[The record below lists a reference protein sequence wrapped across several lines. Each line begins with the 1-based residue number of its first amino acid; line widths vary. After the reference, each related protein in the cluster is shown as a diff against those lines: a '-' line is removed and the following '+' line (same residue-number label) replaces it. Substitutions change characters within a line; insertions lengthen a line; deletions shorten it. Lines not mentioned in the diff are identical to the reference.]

1 MLLIP
6 NYAKLGLFIRL
17 GDKIMA
23 QSLHVVGIGGTLS
36 KTSKSLYALDYA
48 LSVAQAEGAKITRF
62 SMLDLQL
69 PMYIPSIPLENQST
83 KVQEFIETMRSA
95 DAMIWSTG
103 AYHGTLAGV
112 TKNAIDYMDYLGG
125 GDNPYLHNKVIGL
138 IATAGGDMAGVNT
151 LGAMTHSVHSLRG
164 IVAPM
169 MVSIHNAKSAFDAK
183 GNITASKYEK
193 KLSGLGQLVVDLA
206 RKQRANIYATTS

>member
-1 MLLIP
+1 MTRP
-6 NYAKLGLFIRL
+6 
-17 GDKIMA
+17 
-23 QSLHVVGIGGTLS
+23 LHVVGIGGTLS
-36 KTSKSLYALDYA
+36 KTSRSLHALDYA
-48 LSVAQAEGAKITRF
+48 LNIAQAEGATITRY

-69 PMYIPSIPLENQST
+69 PMFVPSTPLETYSA
-83 KVQEFIETMRSA
+83 KIQEFVATMRSA

-112 TKNAIDYMDYLGG
+112 TKNSIDFMEYLGG

-151 LGAMTHSVHSLRG
+151 LGSMVHSVHSLRG

-169 MVSIHNAKSAFDAK
+169 MVSIHNAKTVFDAQGK
-183 GNITASKYEK
+183 ITSDKYQK
-193 KLSGLGQLVVDLA
+193 KLDGLGKLVVELA
-206 RKQRANIYATTS
+206 RKQQSNIYATTP

>member
-1 MLLIP
+1 
-6 NYAKLGLFIRL
+6 
-17 GDKIMA
+17 MA
-23 QSLHVVGIGGTLS
+23 QPIHVIGMGGTLS

-48 LSVAQAEGAKITRF
+48 LTVAQAEGATITRY

-69 PMYIPSIPLENQST
+69 PMYVPSTPLEDLSPAIQKFLRT
-83 KVQEFIETMRSA
+83 IRSA

-103 AYHGTLAGV
+103 AYHGTVAGV
-112 TKNAIDYMDYLGG
+112 TKNAIDYMDYLSGG
-125 GDNPYLHNKVIGL
+125 ENPFLHNKVIGL

-169 MVSIHNAKSAFDAK
+169 MVSIHNAKTVFDAK
-183 GNITASKYEK
+183 GNIINSKYET
-193 KLSGLGQLVVDLA
+193 KLSGLGKLIVELA
-206 RKQRANIYATTS
+206 RKHQSDIYASI

>member
-1 MLLIP
+1 
-6 NYAKLGLFIRL
+6 
-17 GDKIMA
+17 MA

-48 LSVAQAEGAKITRF
+48 LSVSQAEGATITRY

-69 PMYIPSIPLENQST
+69 PMYVPSIRLEDLSPTIQNFLQT
-83 KVQEFIETMRSA
+83 IRSA

-125 GDNPYLHNKVIGL
+125 GENPYLHNKVIGL

-151 LGAMTHSVHSLRG
+151 LSAMTHSVHSLRG

-169 MVSIHNAKSAFDAK
+169 MVSIHNAKTAFDAS
-183 GNITASKYEK
+183 GNIISSKYET
-193 KLSGLGQLVVDLA
+193 KLNGLGKLVVELA
-206 RKQRANIYATTS
+206 SKHQSNVYATT

>member
-1 MLLIP
+1 
-6 NYAKLGLFIRL
+6 
-17 GDKIMA
+17 MA
-23 QSLHVVGIGGTLS
+23 QPLHIVGIGGTLS
-36 KTSKSLYALDYA
+36 KTSKSLYALDFA
-48 LSVAQAEGAKITRF
+48 LSVAQAEGATITRY

-69 PMYIPSIPLENQST
+69 PMYVPSIPLQDLNPTIQDFLHT
-83 KVQEFIETMRSA
+83 IRSA

-125 GDNPYLHNKVIGL
+125 GDNPYLHNKVVGL

-169 MVSIHNAKSAFDAK
+169 MVSIHNAKTVFDAN
-183 GNITASKYEK
+183 GNIISSKYET
-193 KLSGLGQLVVDLA
+193 KLSGLGKLVVELA
-206 RKQRANIYATTS
+206 HKHQSNAYATT

>member
-1 MLLIP
+1 
-6 NYAKLGLFIRL
+6 
-17 GDKIMA
+17 MA
-23 QSLHVVGIGGTLS
+23 QPLHVVGIGGTLS

-48 LSVAQAEGAKITRF
+48 LSIAQTEGATITRY

-69 PMYIPSIPLENQST
+69 PMYVPST
-83 KVQEFIETMRSA
+83 KLEDLSPTIQEFIQTIRSA

-125 GDNPYLHNKVIGL
+125 GENPYLHNKVVGL

-169 MVSIHNAKSAFDAK
+169 MVSIHNAKTAFDSN

-193 KLSGLGQLVVDLA
+193 KLNSLGKLVVELA
-206 RKQRANIYATTS
+206 RKQKSNLYATTS

>member
-1 MLLIP
+1 
-6 NYAKLGLFIRL
+6 
-17 GDKIMA
+17 MA
-23 QSLHVVGIGGTLS
+23 QPLHVVGIGGTLS

-48 LSVAQAEGAKITRF
+48 LSVAQAEGATITRF

-69 PMYIPSIPLENQST
+69 PMYTPSANLEDLSPT
-83 KVQEFIETMRSA
+83 VQDFIHTMRSA

-125 GDNPYLHNKVIGL
+125 GDNPYLHNKVVGL

-164 IVAPM
+164 IVAPL
-169 MVSIHNAKSAFDAK
+169 MVSIHNAKSAFDIN

-193 KLSGLGQLVVDLA
+193 KLSSLGQLVIELA
-206 RKQRANIYATTS
+206 LKQQSNVYATTS

>member
-1 MLLIP
+1 
-6 NYAKLGLFIRL
+6 
-17 GDKIMA
+17 MA
-23 QSLHVVGIGGTLS
+23 QPLHVVGIGGTLS

-48 LSVAQAEGAKITRF
+48 LSVAQAEGATITRY

-69 PMYIPSIPLENQST
+69 PMYVPST
-83 KVQEFIETMRSA
+83 KLEDLSPTIQDFIQTIRSA

-125 GDNPYLHNKVIGL
+125 GENPYLHNKIIGL

-164 IVAPM
+164 IVAPL
-169 MVSIHNAKSAFDAK
+169 MVSIHNAKTAFDSN
-183 GNITASKYEK
+183 GNVIASKYEK
-193 KLSGLGQLVVDLA
+193 KLSGLGKLVVDLS
-206 RKQRANIYATTS
+206 RKQQSNIYATTS